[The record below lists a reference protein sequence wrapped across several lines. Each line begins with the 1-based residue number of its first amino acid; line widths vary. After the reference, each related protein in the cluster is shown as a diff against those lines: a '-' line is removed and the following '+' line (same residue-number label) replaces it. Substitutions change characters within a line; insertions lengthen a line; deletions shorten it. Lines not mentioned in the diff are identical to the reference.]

1 MRNLIFGFVLCVAIL
16 AGCSKDDGC
25 DYSELLVGTWINT
38 QVDAKPVLTDNV
50 FVMQLR
56 EDGVEVY
63 SSGYQI
69 DANNKRWIESDDFTY
84 EVKGKTIIIQG
95 PGAVSGQFY
104 MEFEIVSLDAE
115 NLIYRIPVFKIDN
128 VSYPDPKLYSMKRV
142 REDHRAKFIGTWYG
156 RSTSPDNTDGFHY
169 WTYFPDGAFSYYYK
183 DNLDHW
189 VTKQDNNGK
198 FFLYGDFFASNY
210 SNDLLSGAVGLAY
223 ECWNIDLVGTSMF
236 WSGHRANNVT
246 TSFRMDRVSAPPVL

>member
-16 AGCSKDDGC
+16 TGCSKDDEC

-38 QVDAKPVLTDNV
+38 QVDAQSVLTDNV

-69 DANNKRWIESDDFTY
+69 DANNRRWIENDDFRY
-84 EVKGKTIIIQG
+84 EVKGKSIIIQG

-128 VSYPDPKLYSMKRV
+128 VSYPDSKLYSMKRV

-169 WTYFPDGAFSYYYK
+169 WRYLPDGNFSYYYK

-198 FFLYGDFFASNY
+198 YFLYGDFFASNY
-210 SNDLLSGAVGLAY
+210 SNDLLSGSVGLAY
-223 ECWNIDLVGTSMF
+223 ECWNIDLVGTTMF
-236 WSGHRANNVT
+236 WNGLRANNVT